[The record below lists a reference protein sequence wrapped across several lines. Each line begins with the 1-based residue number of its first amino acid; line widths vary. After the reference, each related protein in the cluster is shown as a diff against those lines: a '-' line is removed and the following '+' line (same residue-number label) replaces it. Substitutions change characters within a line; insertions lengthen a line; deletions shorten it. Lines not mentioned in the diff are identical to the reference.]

1 MAIRRR
7 TQLILVIIAALLLV
21 VVFLVPVLLNVDR
34 YRARVI
40 SYLEAKTG
48 KPVEIEHLGL
58 TFYPHVAIRVDN
70 FGMKNPAEFPSDYF
84 LKVGRIDA
92 KLDARALLRRQIIIK
107 SLVLQD
113 PLINLVSDP
122 DGPWNFE
129 NPGSNQSWQGFP
141 LGVIGRIEIRGGQ
154 LIASNLLPSDA
165 PGLIFFEANNV
176 SSVLEQVD
184 LSAFTHRSSSAIAAQ
199 GSWNAG
205 FLRFGRIEAKHVS
218 SKVRLQAK
226 EVFFT
231 EIKAEAYGGSA
242 AGDLSFNLAGRNPHF
257 SSDARMSGIDMADL
271 LAAFREGRGKMTGR
285 MEGDLKLAG
294 EVEHTSDPLDGI
306 HGTGHVKVRNGKAP
320 SLKLNENVMKLLHFN
335 DLGPAAQEPSAFSVI
350 SADLR
355 LANLRISSSE
365 INFVGYGV
373 DVQGSGTLTLRG
385 SDSLDYHG
393 VAKIL
398 TPEGFFTRMAARLSG
413 ATVKDGLL
421 SFPFRVGGTLLNPK
435 FSTGK

>member
-1 MAIRRR
+1 MAIRHR
-7 TQLILVIIAALLLV
+7 TRFILIVIASLFV
-21 VVFLVPVLLNVDR
+21 VAGLLVPVLLNPDR
-34 YRARVI
+34 YRPRVI
-40 SYLEAKTG
+40 SYLQARTG
-48 KPVEIEHLGL
+48 KPVEIGHLSL
-58 TFYPHVAIRVDN
+58 ALYPHVAIRVDD

-92 KLDARALLRRQIIIK
+92 KLDARALLHRQVVIK

-129 NPGSNQSWQGFP
+129 NPGSKESWQGFP
-141 LGVIGRIEIRGGQ
+141 LGVIGRIEIKGGQ

-165 PGLIFFEANNV
+165 PGPIFFEANNV
-176 SSVLEQVD
+176 SSMLEQVD
-184 LSAFTHRSSSAIAAQ
+184 LGAFTRPSSSSLAAQ
-199 GSWNAG
+199 GTLNAG
-205 FLRFGRIEAKHVS
+205 FLRFGRVEVKNVS
-218 SKVRLQAK
+218 SKLRLLTK

-231 EIKAEAYGGSA
+231 EVKAEAYAGTA
-242 AGDLSFNLAGRNPHF
+242 AGNLFFNLAGRNTRF
-257 SSDARMSGIDMADL
+257 STNARMSGIDMAHL

-294 EVEHTSDPLDGI
+294 EVEHTNDPLDGI
-306 HGTGHVKVRNGKAP
+306 YGTGHVVVRNGKVP

-335 DLGPAAQEPSAFSVI
+335 DLGPAAQDPSSFSSI

-355 LANLRISSSE
+355 LTNLRISSSE
-365 INFVGYGV
+365 INFIGYGV

-393 VAKIL
+393 VAMIL
-398 TPEGFFTRMAARLSG
+398 AKQGFFTRIVARLSG

-421 SFPFRVGGTLLNPK
+421 SFPFRVGGTVSNPN
-435 FSTGK
+435 FSMGK

>member
-1 MAIRRR
+1 MAIRHR
-7 TQLILVIIAALLLV
+7 TRFILIVIASLFV
-21 VVFLVPVLLNVDR
+21 VAGLLVPVLLNLDR
-34 YRARVI
+34 YRPRVI
-40 SYLEAKTG
+40 SYLQARTG
-48 KPVEIEHLGL
+48 KPVEIGHLSL
-58 TFYPHVAIRVDN
+58 ALYPHVAIRVDD

-92 KLDARALLRRQIIIK
+92 KLDARALLHRQVVIK

-129 NPGSNQSWQGFP
+129 NPGSKESWQGFP
-141 LGVIGRIEIRGGQ
+141 LGVIGRIEIKGGQ

-165 PGLIFFEANNV
+165 PGPIFFEANNV
-176 SSVLEQVD
+176 SSMLEQVD
-184 LSAFTHRSSSAIAAQ
+184 LGAFTRPSSSSLAAQ
-199 GSWNAG
+199 GTLNAG
-205 FLRFGRIEAKHVS
+205 FLRFGRVEVKNVS
-218 SKVRLQAK
+218 SKLRLLTK

-231 EIKAEAYGGSA
+231 EVKAEAYAGTA
-242 AGDLSFNLAGRNPHF
+242 AGNLSFNLAGRNTRF
-257 SSDARMSGIDMADL
+257 STNARMSGIDMAHL

-294 EVEHTSDPLDGI
+294 EVEHTNDPLDGI
-306 HGTGHVKVRNGKAP
+306 YGTGHVVVRNGKVP

-335 DLGPAAQEPSAFSVI
+335 DLGPAAQDPSSFSSI

-355 LANLRISSSE
+355 LTNLRISSSE
-365 INFVGYGV
+365 INFIGYGV

-393 VAKIL
+393 VAMIL
-398 TPEGFFTRMAARLSG
+398 AKQGFFTRIVARLSG

-421 SFPFRVGGTLLNPK
+421 SFPFRVGGTVSNPN
-435 FSTGK
+435 FSMEK